1 MTRARPG
8 VWGAPVASAPVA
20 PRTRVLV
27 IDDDPVILELLRINF
42 EIEGFEVISACDG
55 QEGLDRAGADHPDV
69 ILSDIM
75 MPRLDGLQLLTRL
88 KNDPATA
95 NVPVVLL
102 SAKAQ
107 RAEVDKGL
115 ALGADDYVTKPF
127 DPLELLD
134 RVNAALEKSRRS

>member
-1 MTRARPG
+1 M
-8 VWGAPVASAPVA
+8 A

-55 QEGLDRAGADHPDV
+55 QEGLRRAGVDHPDV

-75 MPRLDGLQLLTRL
+75 MPRLDGLQLLALLRG
-88 KNDPATA
+88 DPATA
-95 NVPVVLL
+95 EVPVVLL

-107 RAEVDKGL
+107 LAEVDRGM

-134 RVNAALEKSRRS
+134 RVNAAMDKRRK

>member
-1 MTRARPG
+1 M
-8 VWGAPVASAPVA
+8 A

-42 EIEGFEVISACDG
+42 EIEGFDVISASDG
-55 QEGLDRAGADHPDV
+55 QEGLDRAGTDHPDV

-88 KNDPATA
+88 KSDPATA
-95 NVPVVLL
+95 KVPVVLL

-107 RAEVDKGL
+107 RAEVDQGL

-134 RVNAALEKSRRS
+134 RVNAALAKRPR